1 MGIIKDQ
8 FCGSECSQM
17 KKKKEFAMA
26 EKGNS
31 LGEKG
36 ERLNR
41 VEGSEEVKMNMIF
54 SVSWSI

>member
-1 MGIIKDQ
+1 
-8 FCGSECSQM
+8 
-17 KKKKEFAMA
+17 MA